1 MSNNEKPAAATTDAV
16 KKETGKKLSFGKR
29 IAKWFREMI
38 SELKKIV
45 WPTKKQ
51 TLNMTIVAITVM
63 LVAAVVIWGFDQI
76 AQFIVQAVINLVG

>member
-1 MSNNEKPAAATTDAV
+1 MSNNEKPAASTTDAV

-29 IAKWFREMI
+29 VAKWFREMI

-51 TLNMTIVAITVM
+51 TVNMSVVAVVVM
-63 LVAAVVIWGFDQI
+63 LVAAILIWGFDQI